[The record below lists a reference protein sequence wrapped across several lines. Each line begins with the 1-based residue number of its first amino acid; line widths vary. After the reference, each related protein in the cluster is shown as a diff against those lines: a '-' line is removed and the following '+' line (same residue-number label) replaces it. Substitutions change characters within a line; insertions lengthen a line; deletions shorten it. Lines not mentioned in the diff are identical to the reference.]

1 MIENIFSLNIRLEV
15 LTLDTVIKQRQ
26 YYFLQGILSHSS
38 LAFRCIIFCGEQNGN
53 WCSIIL
59 QQGISVQ
66 LSTTAGVD
74 WYIKFMS
81 GG

>member
-53 WCSIIL
+53 WRSIIL

-66 LSTTAGVD
+66 PSTTAGCRLVHKIY
-74 WYIKFMS
+74 W